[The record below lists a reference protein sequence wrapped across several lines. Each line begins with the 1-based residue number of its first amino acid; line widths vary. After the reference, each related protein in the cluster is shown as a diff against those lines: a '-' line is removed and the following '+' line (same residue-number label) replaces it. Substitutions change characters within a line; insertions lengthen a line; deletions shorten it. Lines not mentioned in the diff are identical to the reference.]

1 VTGLEALMTTQETII
16 RWSEDE
22 ADVVIYSTS
31 PDVWR
36 RCERLGIPRT
46 APPSEGEGAPEAR
59 WYRMPKG
66 RLRWG
71 VRWRLTERR
80 RVPIEL
86 GPVPW
91 GREGP

>member
-1 VTGLEALMTTQETII
+1 MSTQETII
-16 RWSEDE
+16 RWSDDE

-31 PDVWR
+31 PDVWL

-46 APPSEGEGAPEAR
+46 APPSEGEGAPEGR
-59 WYRMPKG
+59 WYRMEKE

-86 GPVPW
+86 SPLW
-91 GREGP
+91 ERREGPEDAR